1 MDELLSRQMPHS
13 DAAEQAVIG
22 SLLIDPRLVPEV
34 VAKGVR
40 PEDFFREAN
49 RKVFELMFNMQ
60 AFARVIDPVTL
71 VAEMREK
78 GGFTE
83 EAATNY
89 IMDMMNITPTAANIQ
104 EYVTILKDMALL
116 RGIAETGSAVS
127 QLAMEGTEKAETVL
141 EAAERRI
148 YQLRQ
153 GRSTGGLK
161 PISEVLTDTMFGLS
175 ELSKNGGRIPGLSTG
190 IQELD
195 DRLGGFNKSDLIF
208 VASRPGMGKTSIAL
222 NFALRAA
229 KQGGK
234 AVAIFSLEMSR
245 EQLATRLLAAEAFV
259 DSKRLQT
266 GRLTEDDWRR
276 IAAAASSISQ
286 TDLRIDDNPLS
297 TPSEMSAQCRRIENL
312 GLVIIDY
319 LQLMNP
325 EGKADSRTQEISVIS
340 RNLKLLAR
348 ELDCPVLVLSQLSR
362 APEQRTDHR
371 PMLSDLRESGSIEQ
385 DADIVIFLYRDEYYH
400 KETTEKPGECE
411 VILAKHRSGPT
422 GSLDVAWIE
431 RYTQF
436 KDKASGNIP
445 DAGGMF

>member
-319 LQLMNP
+319 LQLMTSSGAAGSN
-325 EGKADSRTQEISVIS
+325 ADSRTQVVSEISRMLKIMAKELNVPVI
-340 RNLKLLAR
+340 
-348 ELDCPVLVLSQLSR
+348 CLSQLNRANESR
-362 APEQRTDHR
+362 ADKR

-385 DADIVIFLYRDEYYH
+385 DADIVLGLYREGYYNPDCERPNEAECIVLKNRHGETGKVLLRWLPEYTVYTALEQRYDE
-400 KETTEKPGECE
+400 E
-411 VILAKHRSGPT
+411 
-422 GSLDVAWIE
+422 
-431 RYTQF
+431 
-436 KDKASGNIP
+436 
-445 DAGGMF
+445 

>member
-141 EAAERRI
+141 EAAPHLPAAPGPQHR
-148 YQLRQ
+148 
-153 GRSTGGLK
+153 GLK
-161 PISEVLTDTMFGLS
+161 AHLRGADGYHVRPERAFQKRGAYPWPVHRHSGA
-175 ELSKNGGRIPGLSTG
+175 GRPPG
-190 IQELD
+190 
-195 DRLGGFNKSDLIF
+195 
-208 VASRPGMGKTSIAL
+208 
-222 NFALRAA
+222 
-229 KQGGK
+229 
-234 AVAIFSLEMSR
+234 
-245 EQLATRLLAAEAFV
+245 
-259 DSKRLQT
+259 RLQ
-266 GRLTEDDWRR
+266 
-276 IAAAASSISQ
+276 
-286 TDLRIDDNPLS
+286 
-297 TPSEMSAQCRRIENL
+297 
-312 GLVIIDY
+312 
-319 LQLMNP
+319 
-325 EGKADSRTQEISVIS
+325 
-340 RNLKLLAR
+340 
-348 ELDCPVLVLSQLSR
+348 
-362 APEQRTDHR
+362 
-371 PMLSDLRESGSIEQ
+371 
-385 DADIVIFLYRDEYYH
+385 
-400 KETTEKPGECE
+400 
-411 VILAKHRSGPT
+411 
-422 GSLDVAWIE
+422 
-431 RYTQF
+431 
-436 KDKASGNIP
+436 
-445 DAGGMF
+445 